1 MDIETQ
7 TKKLELAYRAF
18 DRMSFHFRELSTD
31 EQIRILELLDTEYKW
46 PKNMFRETVLQENK
60 Q

>member
-18 DRMSFHFRELSTD
+18 DRMSFHFRELKID

-46 PKNMFRETVLQENK
+46 PLNMFRETILKETK
-60 Q
+60 